1 MRFAYHIFI
10 LVLTTFLAG
19 GLVPVVVAQDTEG
32 AESNPQE
39 GVSEAPTESTSPPEV
54 EGGGPLY
61 IRQIKVRGAKN
72 LPPIEVEKA
81 IYPYLG
87 PGRTESDV
95 EKARAALEQ
104 AYKDRGFQTVEV
116 QVPQQTGARGIVYL
130 NVIERTVGRLRVKG
144 SRYFSLEEIKRL
156 APSIAEGKV
165 VNFNEVTRDIIA
177 LNQLPDRRVTP
188 SLRAGIEPNTV
199 DIDLDVKDT
208 FPLHGSLELNNRNSP
223 NTTALRLN
231 GSISYNNFWQKGHSA
246 GLSFQIAPE
255 KVDEAKVFSAYYLAR
270 FPEVPWFSL
279 ILQGTKQDS
288 NVSTLGGAAVAG
300 KGEIVGLR
308 ALINLPPGKD
318 FFHSLSVGLDYKN
331 FDQLI
336 NLSTDQITAPI
347 TYFPVS
353 ASYTASWIGKNARTE
368 LNAGVTLSA
377 RGLGSDET
385 EFSDSRFRSS
395 GSFIYFR
402 GDVSHT
408 RDFLDGWQAF
418 GKLQAQISNQALVS
432 SEQFSA
438 GGVGTARGY
447 LESEV
452 AGDNGLFTTLEL
464 RSPNIFKVL
473 PWLRDRGA
481 EWRIYTYLDSGF
493 ITVRNALPG
502 QESRN
507 ELASFGIGTSVQ
519 FTENYSG
526 SIDVA
531 FPLISQGESKARS
544 ANINFRLWA
553 DF

>member
-1 MRFAYHIFI
+1 MRFTNQISVIA
-10 LVLTTFLAG
+10 LTTLLTAS
-19 GLVPVVVAQDTEG
+19 VVTPLRAQETGTGEDT
-32 AESNPQE
+32 AEETPSPSQAE
-39 GVSEAPTESTSPPEV
+39 TSEPTEL

-87 PGRTESDV
+87 PGRSETDV

-116 QVPQQTGARGIVYL
+116 QIPQQTGARGIVYL

-188 SLRAGIEPNTV
+188 SLRAGLEPDTV
-199 DIDLDVKDT
+199 DIDLEVKDT
-208 FPLHGSLELNNRNSP
+208 FPLHGSVELNNRNSP
-223 NTTALRLN
+223 NTTSLRLN
-231 GSISYNNFWQKGHSA
+231 GSISYNNFWQRGHSA

-255 KVDEAKVFSAYYLAR
+255 KIEEAKVFSGYYLAR
-270 FPEVPWFSL
+270 FPETPWFSL

-308 ALINLPPGKD
+308 ALINLPAKEQ
-318 FFHSLSVGLDYKN
+318 FFHSISVGLDYKN

-336 NLSTDQITAPI
+336 NFTTDEITAPI
-347 TYFPVS
+347 TYFPIS
-353 ASYTASWIGKNARTE
+353 ASYTASWIGEKARTE
-368 LNAGVTLSA
+368 LNAGVTLSI

-402 GDVSHT
+402 GDISHT
-408 RDFLDGWQAF
+408 RDLYAGFQGFA
-418 GKLQAQISNQALVS
+418 KLQGQLSNQALVS

-452 AGDNGLFTTLEL
+452 AGDNAVFTTLEL

-473 PWLRDRGA
+473 PWLKDRSA

-493 ITVRNALPG
+493 ITVRDALPG
-502 QESRN
+502 QESRY
-507 ELASFGIGTSVQ
+507 ELASFGIGTSIQ
-519 FTENYSG
+519 FAEHYSG

-531 FPLISQGESKARS
+531 FPLIAQGESKARS
-544 ANINFRLWA
+544 ANVNFRLWA